1 MLPHRGNTILVLGIL
16 GLIVCGPLGIAA
28 WVMGKGDLARID
40 AGLMDP
46 TGRGTTQ
53 AGMVLG
59 IIGTVLIIVQ
69 VGLGILIMASLPLIL
84 SGESGSASMV
94 AG

>member
-28 WVMGKGDLARID
+28 WVMGKGYLARID

>member
-1 MLPHRGNTILVLGIL
+1 MLPHRGNTILVLCIL

-28 WVMGKGDLARID
+28 WVMGKGDLAKID

>member
-28 WVMGKGDLARID
+28 WVMGKGDLAKID
-40 AGLMDP
+40 ACLMDP